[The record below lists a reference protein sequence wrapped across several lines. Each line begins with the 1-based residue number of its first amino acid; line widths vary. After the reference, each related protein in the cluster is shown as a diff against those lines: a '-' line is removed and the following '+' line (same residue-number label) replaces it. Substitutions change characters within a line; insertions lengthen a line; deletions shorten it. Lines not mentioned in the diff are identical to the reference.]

1 MHPQSIVHGLIA
13 FADGSLIAGLAS
25 PDMRTPIAHCL
36 AYPDRIVSGVRPP
49 DLAALGRL
57 TFERAD
63 LGRFP
68 ALAIAIDALKAGGG
82 APTALN
88 AANEIAVAAFL
99 DRRIGFGDIARV
111 VARAIST
118 MDSAGELAAPQGVAD
133 ALAIHH
139 MAVDRATRLLA

>member
-1 MHPQSIVHGLIA
+1 M
-13 FADGSLIAGLAS
+13 AS

-63 LGRFP
+63 LARFP
-68 ALAIAIDALKAGGG
+68 ALGIAIDALRAGGG

-88 AANEIAVAAFL
+88 AANEVAVAAFL
-99 DRRIGFGDIARV
+99 D
-111 VARAIST
+111 S
-118 MDSAGELAAPQGVAD
+118 P
-133 ALAIHH
+133 ALASATSPASSTGRSRRC
-139 MAVDRATRLLA
+139 MRRAS

>member
-1 MHPQSIVHGLIA
+1 M
-13 FADGSLIAGLAS
+13 AS

-36 AYPDRIVSGVRPP
+36 AYPDRIGSGVRAP

-63 LGRFP
+63 LERFP
-68 ALAIAIDALKAGGG
+68 ALGLAIDALKAGGG

-88 AANEIAVAAFL
+88 AANEVAVAAFL
-99 DRRIGFGDIARV
+99 ARRISFGDIARL
-111 VARAIST
+111 VARTISA
-118 MDSAGELAAPQGVAD
+118 MQAAGELAAPADVAH

-139 MAVDRATRLLA
+139 IAVERASGLLA

>member
-1 MHPQSIVHGLIA
+1 M
-13 FADGSLIAGLAS
+13 AS

-36 AYPDRIVSGVRPP
+36 AYPDRIASGVKPP

-63 LGRFP
+63 LARFP
-68 ALAIAIDALKAGGG
+68 ALGLAIGALRAGGG

-99 DRRIGFGDIARV
+99 DRRISFGEIARL
-111 VARAIST
+111 VAKTLST
-118 MDSAGELAAPQGVAD
+118 MEAAGELAAPQNVAQ

-139 MAVDRATRLLA
+139 IAGGRTKRLLA